1 MGLLAR
7 RMVRTAAVVG
17 TASAVAGRSARR
29 NSTKN
34 EQAEPTPTVEQAAVD
49 PAPPPAEPAPAEPPG
64 GLSEDAVRQLTQLA
78 ELHKQGVLTDEEFA
92 AAKAPLLTP
101 VT

>member
-29 NSTKN
+29 NSTNN
-34 EQAEPTPTVEQAAVD
+34 EPAEPSPPAEQDAAVE
-49 PAPPPAEPAPAEPPG
+49 PVPPAEPAAAEPTG
-64 GLSEDAVRQLTQLA
+64 GLSEDSVRQLTQLA
-78 ELHKQGVLTDEEFA
+78 DLHKQGVLTDEEFA
-92 AAKAPLLTP
+92 AAKAPLLAP
-101 VT
+101 